1 MKTRAELYGQ
11 EAKSLLR
18 DITMYRALTEEQV
31 LRLYPGKRETVRN
44 LLSYLTKQ
52 NRIYYVDGL
61 YCPAPECAEDVDR
74 GRLAAVGVGG
84 VLNYRG
90 V

>member
-52 NRIYYVDGL
+52 NRIYYVDDL
-61 YCPAPECAEDVDR
+61 YCPAPECAEDVDPR
-74 GRLAAVGVGG
+74 RVAAGWGGVG
-84 VLNYRG
+84 LI
-90 V
+90 

>member
-61 YCPAPECAEDVDR
+61 Y
-74 GRLAAVGVGG
+74 
-84 VLNYRG
+84 
-90 V
+90 

>member
-1 MKTRAELYGQ
+1 MKTRTELYGK

-31 LRLYPGKRETVRN
+31 LRLYPGKRETMKN

-52 NRIYYVDGL
+52 DRIYYIDGL
-61 YCPAPECAEDVDR
+61 YCPTPECAEDVDR
-74 GRLAAVGVGG
+74 SECAIRGIGVIASG
-84 VLNYRG
+84 
-90 V
+90 